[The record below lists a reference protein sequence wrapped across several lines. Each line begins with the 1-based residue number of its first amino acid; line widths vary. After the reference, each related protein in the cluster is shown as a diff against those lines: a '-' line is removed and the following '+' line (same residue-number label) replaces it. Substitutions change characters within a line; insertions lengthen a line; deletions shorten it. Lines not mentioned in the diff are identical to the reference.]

1 MEARRSGKAQ
11 NGKMKKLIYIARPY
25 SGDMEGNIK
34 RAEEV
39 SIQLI
44 REGYHV
50 ITPHKNTAGY
60 EKYENDKITYETW
73 MALSLNILS
82 RCDAIYVM
90 NGSTQSNGVQREME
104 FAKLRNIEILNEKK
118 NEWVVYSE
126 RELGVTYTVK
136 LKFGFFECSCPAFKY
151 RKGEC
156 KHIKKIK
163 MRLAGEF
170 QQNKLIAEEEE

>member
-1 MEARRSGKAQ
+1 
-11 NGKMKKLIYIARPY
+11 MKKLIYVAGPY
-25 SGDMEGNIK
+25 SGDVVGNIE

-44 REGYHV
+44 REGFDV

-60 EKYENDKITYETW
+60 EKYEDGDITYETW

-90 NGSTQSNGVQREME
+90 SGSKQSKGTQREIE
-104 FAKLRNIEILNEKK
+104 FAKFRNMEILNEKK
-118 NEWVVYSE
+118 NEWVIYSE
-126 RELGVTYTVK
+126 SEAGVAYAVK
-136 LKFGFFECSCPAFKY
+136 LKFGFFECTCPAFKY

-156 KHIKKIK
+156 KHIKKVK

-170 QQNKLIAEEEE
+170 QQNKLIPEEEK